1 MPLGHGVLVDAGY
14 DIVLSDF
21 DGTIYHD
28 GEVDPKVVE
37 AFRREHEEG
46 RRVGIVTGAGVN
58 HVLDSLEE
66 TGATE
71 MLQYVDF
78 IATQSAAEF
87 HTLENGEVTESIYL
101 VTDEVREMVA
111 DLHPRFEEICGGST
125 FNWGGSLGYMTGDD
139 IERRDSIAEELRK
152 EFTPYGLK
160 VQTWA
165 TGVGV
170 SPVTKY
176 DGLDRYFTEHE
187 GEIPVALA
195 LGDSE
200 NDVPLFTFAK
210 EHGGYA
216 GQVGNG
222 RDLDFT
228 VDYKATAH
236 AGAGVAEIID
246 QYRDMPDEYAL

>member
-1 MPLGHGVLVDAGY
+1 MDAGY

-21 DGTIYHD
+21 DGTIYHE
-28 GEVDPKVVE
+28 GKVDPKAVE
-37 AFRREHEEG
+37 TFRREHEEG
-46 RRVGIVTGAGVN
+46 RRVGIVTGAGVDY
-58 HVLDSLEE
+58 VLESLDEA
-66 TGATE
+66 GATE
-71 MLQYVDF
+71 LLQYVDF

-87 HTLENGEVTESIYL
+87 HTLDNGEVTESIYL
-101 VTDEVREMVA
+101 VTDETRDLVA
-111 DLHPRFEEICGGST
+111 ELHPKFEEICGGPT
-125 FNWGGSLGYMTGDD
+125 FNWGGSLGYLTGDD
-139 IERRDSIAEELRK
+139 VERRDRIAAALEE

-165 TGVGV
+165 TGVGI

-176 DGLDRYFTEHE
+176 DGLDRYFAEHE
-187 GEIPVALA
+187 GGAPVALA

-200 NDVPLFTFAK
+200 NDIPLFTYAK

-222 RDLDFT
+222 RDLDYQ
-228 VDYKATAH
+228 VDFKAEAS

-246 QYRDMPDEYAL
+246 HYRDMPDGYVF